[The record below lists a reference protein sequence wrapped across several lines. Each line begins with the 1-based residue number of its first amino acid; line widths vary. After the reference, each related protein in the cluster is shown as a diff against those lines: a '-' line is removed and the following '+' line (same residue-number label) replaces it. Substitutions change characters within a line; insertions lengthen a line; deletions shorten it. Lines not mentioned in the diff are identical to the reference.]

1 MLEIVDMPKE
11 KKTIGC
17 KWVFRVNEKLIGAW
31 RGIMQDL

>member
-11 KKTIGC
+11 NKTVGY
-17 KWVFRVNEKLIGAW
+17 KWVFTVNVKLIGAW